1 MAAVS
6 PYFNIRIIAFQD
18 CKKMRGTIRVDVE
31 VEWRVAWE
39 QTVIGRPIL
48 MEEEKMT
55 KVEAIKFGTAWL
67 GIQEKLEGC
76 EMYEFFKMSVK
87 ALQEEPCEDC
97 VRRQEVLDILKDEWN
112 KFSDANDAMK
122 ESIDTIEALKLV
134 TPKQEPRWI
143 PVSERLPKPFSYVN
157 CTCRS
162 LIDDRAFWVVETCYV
177 PQPKNSPYSDWG
189 NIPMLNHGDC
199 EVVAWMYR
207 EIPKP
212 YKAESEDK

>member
-1 MAAVS
+1 MDVES
-6 PYFNIRIIAFQD
+6 HYFNTKIIVFRD
-18 CKKMRGTIRVDVE
+18 CKKMRETDRVDVE
-31 VEWRVAWE
+31 VERHVAWE

-87 ALQEEPCEDC
+87 ALQEEPCDDC

-112 KFSDANDAMK
+112 KFSDANDAMQ
-122 ESIDTIEALKLV
+122 ESINAIKALKSV

-143 PVSERLPKPFSYVN
+143 PVSERLPEKNGAYLAYIINPSDDECRYIMTCEYFVN
-157 CTCRS
+157 DPYHWCP
-162 LIDDRAFWVVETCYV
+162 DDETASH
-177 PQPKNSPYSDWG
+177 N
-189 NIPMLNHGDC
+189 
-199 EVVAWMYR
+199 VVAWMPLP
-207 EIPKP
+207 EP
-212 YKAESEDK
+212 YKAEGSDKE